1 MRNRIC
7 GSKNNNDRFYTGI
20 VLILVGAVILLKRV
34 GVYIPAWL
42 YDWSAILVLV
52 GLVSGIKVKF
62 RGISWII
69 MIALGLFFMSD
80 ELIKDVEIRR
90 FLWPSLIIGIG
101 ILFIFRPKISSLSQ
115 DPFLNFNFTQK
126 NDTTTDNEFPPSSED
141 RIESTSVFGEVKKM
155 VTSKNFKGGEVV
167 CFMGGSQ
174 INLSQADIQGPVFLE
189 VTIVFGGAKLV
200 VPPNWE
206 VRSESVAVFAGIED
220 KRNLLPGS
228 KFDPNKVL
236 IISGTSVFGGIE
248 IKSY

>member
-1 MRNRIC
+1 MRNR
-7 GSKNNNDRFYTGI
+7 GYHVKNHNDRFFTGI
-20 VLILVGAVILLKRV
+20 ILILVGAVILLKRV
-34 GVYIPAWL
+34 GVYIPSWL

-52 GLVSGIKVKF
+52 GLVSGLKVRF
-62 RGISWII
+62 RGVSWII
-69 MIALGLFFMSD
+69 MIAVGLFFMSD

-90 FLWPSLIIGIG
+90 FLWPGLIIGIG
-101 ILFIFRPKISSLSQ
+101 ILFIFRPKVSSLSQ
-115 DPFLNFNFTQK
+115 DPLLTFKPKLNDGSD
-126 NDTTTDNEFPPSSED
+126 NDFPPSSED
-141 RIESTSVFGEVKKM
+141 RIDSTSVFGEVKKM
-155 VTSKNFKGGEVV
+155 VTSKNFKGGEIV

-206 VRSESVAVFAGIED
+206 VRSETVAVFAGIED

-228 KFDPNKVL
+228 KFDPDKVL
-236 IISGTSVFGGIE
+236 ILSGTSVFGGIE